1 MSVTHLRSADFC
13 PTKPNSVESGFA
25 RNFDSGIM
33 NTKECK
39 VVIMLKE
46 FKQFLLRGN
55 VVDLAVG
62 VVIGAAFGALVTSLV
77 ENLLTPFIGMIVKVP
92 DFSDLSVTI
101 NSSQF
106 MYGKLLNTLISFFLI
121 ATTIF
126 FFIVKP
132 INKLFEKNL
141 KGPPVAPTTK
151 RCQECMSEIPLE
163 AKRCKFCAQ
172 IVNNTN

>member
-1 MSVTHLRSADFC
+1 
-13 PTKPNSVESGFA
+13 
-25 RNFDSGIM
+25 
-33 NTKECK
+33 
-39 VVIMLKE
+39 MLKE

-92 DFSDLSVTI
+92 NFADYSITI
-101 NSSQF
+101 RESQF
-106 MYGKLLNTLISFFLI
+106 MYGKLLNTFISFILI

-126 FFIVKP
+126 FFIVRP

-141 KGPPVAPTTK
+141 KGPPVTPTTK
-151 RCQECMSEIPLE
+151 RCPECMSEIPLE
-163 AKRCKFCAQ
+163 AKRCKYCAQ
-172 IVNNTN
+172 IVDKDN